1 MDTEPLQQLSESEC
15 WALLRD
21 VDVARLATSTPDGGV
36 DVFPVNHVVDRGSI
50 VFRTAVGT
58 KLSNALE
65 AREVVIEA
73 DNAAGHADDQRDDP
87 WSVVLHGTAELI
99 TRDTE
104 LFDSFEL
111 SVRPWHLSHK
121 PYFVRVVPHTIS
133 GRRFHIRPQPE
144 ESP

>member
-1 MDTEPLQQLSESEC
+1 MMSSIVAAPGSHQGPMVCRPGDIRPLPMTGVAVHRGGGGDVMDTEPLQQLSESEC

-73 DNAAGHADDQRDDP
+73 DNAAGHADD
-87 WSVVLHGTAELI
+87 
-99 TRDTE
+99 
-104 LFDSFEL
+104 
-111 SVRPWHLSHK
+111 
-121 PYFVRVVPHTIS
+121 
-133 GRRFHIRPQPE
+133 
-144 ESP
+144 